1 MPTNAKKLAYAAK
14 LHDLI
19 DNSKNVFIIS
29 VDNVGSK
36 QMQTIRKNLRG
47 QAVVLM
53 GKNTTIRKVIADYL
67 AKNPDHPIAALQPYI
82 RLNVGFVFTNADI
95 GAVRTVV
102 TSNRVPAPARPGA
115 IAPEDVYVEPGPT
128 GCDPGQTN
136 YFQSM
141 NVPTKIVRGQIEITS
156 RVLMCVAGDK
166 VSPTAAAL
174 LDKLNIKPFS
184 FGVVVNVVY
193 SDGVCFD
200 PRVLDLSEIDLINK
214 FRAGVNAIAAIGM
227 EVGFPTIAS
236 LPHSLTNAFSNM
248 LAITLET
255 DFDFPQAS
263 AYITAVTSAA
273 AAAPAGG
280 AAAGGAP
287 AADAAPEP
295 SSSSSAGGAA
305 ADLFGGSGSSSDDS
319 SS

>member
-1 MPTNAKKLAYAAK
+1 
-14 LHDLI
+14 
-19 DNSKNVFIIS
+19 
-29 VDNVGSK
+29 
-36 QMQTIRKNLRG
+36 
-47 QAVVLM
+47 
-53 GKNTTIRKVIADYL
+53 
-67 AKNPDHPIAALQPYI
+67 
-82 RLNVGFVFTNADI
+82 
-95 GAVRTVV
+95 
-102 TSNRVPAPARPGA
+102 
-115 IAPEDVYVEPGPT
+115 
-128 GCDPGQTN
+128 
-136 YFQSM
+136 
-141 NVPTKIVRGQIEITS
+141 
-156 RVLMCVAGDK
+156 MCVAGDK

-236 LPHSLTNAFSNM
+236 LPHSLTNAFTNM

-263 AYITAVTSAA
+263 AYITAVTSA
-273 AAAPAGG
+273 AGG

-305 ADLFGGSGSSSDDS
+305 
-319 SS
+319 